1 MQKNGN
7 FLQVLR
13 ASSAVCRR
21 ILLTYFRYPTFFIA
35 LIIWPIIYPFAYIF
49 VCEALAGPD
58 NVAVSTFAGLAG
70 TDDYTSYIV
79 IGAMFWWWF
88 NMILWG
94 FGSSLRQE
102 QVRGTLESNWLA
114 PAPKVFLLLGSAWAD
129 LLVCLGMLGVSWL
142 SGRFLYGVRM
152 LGSIWHL
159 LTVVAVSVPSIYGI
173 GIIFASLV
181 LVAKETNSF
190 VYFTRGLITVFAGI
204 TYPIAVLPGWMSAI
218 SRALPLTHSINAVR
232 AIATGSSLG
241 AVSSELQYLLI
252 SGAVLLAAGL
262 LIFFRVQRHML
273 NSGTVG
279 QY

>member
-1 MQKNGN
+1 MQEKGS
-7 FLQVLR
+7 FLQVLQ
-13 ASSAVCRR
+13 AAAAVCRR
-21 ILLTYFRYPTFFIA
+21 ILLTYFRYPTFLIA
-35 LIIWPIIYPFAYIF
+35 LVVWPIVYPFAYIF

-58 NVAVSTFAGLAG
+58 NMAVGTFVGLAG

-129 LLVCLGMLGVSWL
+129 LLLCLGMLGISWL
-142 SGRFLYGVRM
+142 SGRLLYGVRM

-159 LTVVAVSVPSIYGI
+159 LTVVAASIPSIYGI
-173 GIIFASLV
+173 GVIFASLV

-190 VYFTRGLITVFAGI
+190 VYFTRGLITVFSGI

-232 AIATGSSLG
+232 AIAIGNSLG

-252 SGAVLLAAGL
+252 SGAVLLSAGL

-273 NSGTVG
+273 TTGTVG